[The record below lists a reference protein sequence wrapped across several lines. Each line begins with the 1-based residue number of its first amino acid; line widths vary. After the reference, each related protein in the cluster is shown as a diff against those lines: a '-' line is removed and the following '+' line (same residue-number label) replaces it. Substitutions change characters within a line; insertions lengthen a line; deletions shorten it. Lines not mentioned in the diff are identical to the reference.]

1 MEAKAIAKYVR
12 VSPRKAGQICSLVRG
27 KNVDEALAILKF
39 TPRGAAADIAKVV
52 KSAKAN
58 AENNHEMNA
67 ENLYIAS
74 IVANQGP
81 TIKRFMPR
89 AQGRATMIRKRTSH
103 IEVVVKEKNKDTK
116 WAKAIVEAYRSKEFK
131 EYLDKNNNGL
141 WYVPSYN

>member
-39 TPRGAAADIAKVV
+39 TPRGAAEDIAKVV

-58 AENNHEMNA
+58 AENNHEMNV
-67 ENLYIAS
+67 ENLYIES

-103 IEVVVKEKNKDTK
+103 IEVILKEKK
-116 WAKAIVEAYRSKEFK
+116 
-131 EYLDKNNNGL
+131 
-141 WYVPSYN
+141 

>member
-67 ENLYIAS
+67 ENLYIES

-103 IEVVVKEKNKDTK
+103 IEVIIKEKK
-116 WAKAIVEAYRSKEFK
+116 
-131 EYLDKNNNGL
+131 
-141 WYVPSYN
+141 

>member
-74 IVANQGP
+74 IGANQGP

-89 AQGRATMIRKRTSH
+89 AKGRATMIRKRTSH
-103 IEVVVKEKNKDTK
+103 IEVVLKEKK
-116 WAKAIVEAYRSKEFK
+116 
-131 EYLDKNNNGL
+131 
-141 WYVPSYN
+141 

>member
-67 ENLYIAS
+67 ENLYRAS
-74 IVANQGP
+74 IVANPGP
-81 TIKRFMPR
+81 PLKRFMPR

-103 IEVVVKEKNKDTK
+103 IEVVLKEKK
-116 WAKAIVEAYRSKEFK
+116 
-131 EYLDKNNNGL
+131 
-141 WYVPSYN
+141 

>member
-67 ENLYIAS
+67 ENLYIES

-103 IEVVVKEKNKDTK
+103 IEVIVKEKNSH
-116 WAKAIVEAYRSKEFK
+116 R
-131 EYLDKNNNGL
+131 
-141 WYVPSYN
+141 

>member
-67 ENLYIAS
+67 ENLYIES

-103 IEVVVKEKNKDTK
+103 IEVVIKEKK
-116 WAKAIVEAYRSKEFK
+116 
-131 EYLDKNNNGL
+131 
-141 WYVPSYN
+141 

>member
-89 AQGRATMIRKRTSH
+89 AQGRATMIRKELLT
-103 IEVVVKEKNKDTK
+103 
-116 WAKAIVEAYRSKEFK
+116 
-131 EYLDKNNNGL
+131 
-141 WYVPSYN
+141 

>member
-12 VSPRKAGQICSLVRG
+12 VSPRKAGQICGLVRG

-103 IEVVVKEKNKDTK
+103 IEVILKEKK
-116 WAKAIVEAYRSKEFK
+116 
-131 EYLDKNNNGL
+131 
-141 WYVPSYN
+141 